1 MKGSGRFSLAAL
13 HALQLTMAC
22 ATQARAPANQGPTAV
37 ESPAEL
43 DKVEVRE
50 RVQNLLSEPG
60 ASAADWKR
68 LGPGASIVLEQTIK
82 DARAP
87 VATRGRAVEALA
99 QVDDAEAAAKLESIA
114 QNGKVGASLRS
125 KAVAALAEREG
136 PASAQPI
143 KPVLSDPNRQLREQ
157 AVRSLASVGG
167 PDARAVLEERLPREE
182 DARLRELIQR
192 SLARMQ
198 P

>member
-1 MKGSGRFSLAAL
+1 MQGTRRFSLAAL
-13 HALQLTMAC
+13 SALQLMLAC
-22 ATQARAPANQGPTAV
+22 ATQARAPAIQAQTVV
-37 ESPAEL
+37 ERPPEL
-43 DKVEVRE
+43 DEVEVRE
-50 RVQNLLSEPG
+50 RVQNLLSEPS
-60 ASAADWKR
+60 ASAADWKP
-68 LGPGASIVLEQTIK
+68 LGPGALLVLEQTIS

-87 VATRGRAVEALA
+87 AAARGRAVEALA
-99 QVDDAEAAAKLESIA
+99 LVDNAEATAKLKSIA
-114 QNGKVGASLRS
+114 QNGKVRPPLRS

-136 PASAQPI
+136 AACAQPI

-167 PDARAVLEERLPREE
+167 PDARAALEERLPREE

-192 SLARMQ
+192 SVARMQ

>member
-1 MKGSGRFSLAAL
+1 
-13 HALQLTMAC
+13 MAC
-22 ATQARAPANQGPTAV
+22 ATQARAPANQGPAAV

-43 DKVEVRE
+43 NKVEVRE
-50 RVQNLLSEPG
+50 RVQNLLSEPS

-87 VATRGRAVEALA
+87 AATRGRAVDALA